1 MASASET
8 MRVYD
13 NENQPSG
20 RLVFVNVIVNVNV
33 QRSCYCHPLIIY
45 GNLRAIYANLCFN
58 KIHHRGAFLNMN
70 DHKPLGRWPTRE
82 KQ

>member
-45 GNLRAIYANLCFN
+45 GNLRAIYGNLCFY
-58 KIHHRGAFLNMN
+58 KIHHRETF
-70 DHKPLGRWPTRE
+70 
-82 KQ
+82 